1 MHRTLRQSLSIPA
14 ILAGALL
21 LGGCNSCNRPHA
33 SPQQQAEYKSTQIPQ
48 PEADRL
54 YALVAQQLQW
64 GPRVPG
70 TAAHDSCRRWI
81 IEQLKMYADTT
92 LEQPFTAS
100 VYGRRYSCTNI
111 IARLFPERGERV
123 LLCAHWDS
131 RPQAD
136 EDPIPENRSLPIPG
150 ANDGASGVAV
160 VLEIVRLLRQQPPHG
175 IGVDVVFFDAEDMGA
190 PSDAAMFC
198 LGSKYFAANFPLP
211 VRPRYGILFD
221 LVGDHQA
228 RFFIEETS
236 QQAAPALVER
246 LWKLGRL
253 YGNGTFVEQ
262 RGGSVVDDHHALIEL
277 GIPTVDIIDLELV
290 GNQSPIERRRYWHT
304 RSDDMRNI
312 SGQTLR
318 SVATV
323 VLALL
328 YSDTPFPL

>member
-1 MHRTLRQSLSIPA
+1 MHKYHRSSLPRAERTYPSLRTL
-14 ILAGALL
+14 GF
-21 LGGCNSCNRPHA
+21 A
-33 SPQQQAEYKSTQIPQ
+33 SPSRRGPDPRKS
-48 PEADRL
+48 
-54 YALVAQQLQW
+54 LVAY
-64 GPRVPG
+64 PRCKRWRQRCC
-70 TAAHDSCRRWI
+70 CR
-81 IEQLKMYADTT
+81 L
-92 LEQPFTAS
+92 
-100 VYGRRYSCTNI
+100 G
-111 IARLFPERGERV
+111 
-123 LLCAHWDS
+123 
-131 RPQAD
+131 
-136 EDPIPENRSLPIPG
+136 NR
-150 ANDGASGVAV
+150 
-160 VLEIVRLLRQQPPHG
+160 RLLRQQPPHG

-211 VRPRYGILFD
+211 LRPRYGILFD

-236 QQAAPALVER
+236 QQAAPSLVER

-304 RSDDMRNI
+304 RMDDMRNI
-312 SGQTLR
+312 SGQTLQ